1 MVPFDGFAY
10 FAVLL
15 FVLPVAVALRLLA
28 PTARAAILAATI
40 VMVAIQYGGTGPMA
54 GGALVGMSATV
65 AAYALYQSLLV
76 SVLAWL
82 ARRRRPIAR
91 GHRAGRPP
99 RAASYAAITLAI
111 LPLVVVKFRPAL
123 DAAIGFL
130 GLSYVTFRSL
140 DVLFSIHDGTLD
152 EVSPAEFLAFLFCFP
167 TISAGPID
175 RYRRFAVDWRR
186 PRDRAALVSDLD
198 AGVHKVFT
206 GFFYK
211 FILAA
216 LISERWMRPALH
228 HHGAGAILSYMYA
241 YSFYLFFDF
250 AGYSAFAIG
259 VSYVLGVR
267 RAGELPPPVSRAQH
281 PRVLGPVAHQPVVVV
296 QGSRLHAIPAA
307 GDEAALVHE
316 PLSRVV
322 HRPGALVRAD
332 GRLART
338 ATALHP
344 LWAVPRVAAHRARC
358 LQAHRPAGG
367 RPRAILAIRCLGHGT
382 YLSRRVFRV
391 PAVLGAAD
399 LVTAVTS
406 LLGSRSEAGGC
417 GDAETGRDWP
427 PDHRGVEDEPQGHLV
442 PDCASGARD
451 LVASGPGHATAH
463 SGHDRGAPAQQPLHV
478 DQIAR
483 RPPRHYR
490 TTAREPS
497 ASHTT

>member
-65 AAYALYQSLLV
+65 AAYAFYQSLLV

-241 YSFYLFFDF
+241 YSFYLFCDF

-259 VSYVLGVR
+259 VSYVLGVHAPENFHRPFLARNIREFWDRWHISLSWWFRDHVYMRFLLLATKR
-267 RAGELPPPVSRAQH
+267 RWFTSRYLASYTGL
-281 PRVLGPVAHQPVVVV
+281 VLSFGLMGVWHGPQLRYVLY
-296 QGSRLHAIPAA
+296 GLYHASLLIGHDVYKRIAPQAA
-307 GDEAALVHE
+307 GRE
-316 PLSRVV
+316 PSWRSD
-322 HRPGALVRAD
+322 AW
-332 GRLART
+332 
-338 ATALHP
+338 ATALTFH
-344 LWAVPRVAAHRARC
+344 AVC
-358 LQAHRPAGG
+358 FGFLLFSG
-367 RPRAILAIRCLGHGT
+367 RLI
-382 YLSRRVFRV
+382 S
-391 PAVLGAAD
+391 
-399 LVTAVTS
+399 
-406 LLGSRSEAGGC
+406 
-417 GDAETGRDWP
+417 
-427 PDHRGVEDEPQGHLV
+427 
-442 PDCASGARD
+442 
-451 LVASGPGHATAH
+451 
-463 SGHDRGAPAQQPLHV
+463 
-478 DQIAR
+478 
-483 RPPRHYR
+483 
-490 TTAREPS
+490 
-497 ASHTT
+497 

>member
-15 FVLPVAVALRLLA
+15 FVLPAAVALRLLA
-28 PTARAAILAATI
+28 PTARAAILAAMI

-82 ARRRRPIAR
+82 ARRRRPISR

-259 VSYVLGVR
+259 VSYVLGVHAPENFR
-267 RAGELPPPVSRAQH
+267 RPFFARNIREFWDRWHISLSWWFRDHVYMRFLLLATKRRWFTSRYLASYTGL
-281 PRVLGPVAHQPVVVV
+281 VLSFGLMGVWHGPQLRYILY
-296 QGSRLHAIPAA
+296 GLYHASLLIGHDVYKRIAPQAA
-307 GDEAALVHE
+307 GRE
-316 PLSRVV
+316 PSWRSD
-322 HRPGALVRAD
+322 AW
-332 GRLART
+332 
-338 ATALHP
+338 ATALTFH
-344 LWAVPRVAAHRARC
+344 AVC
-358 LQAHRPAGG
+358 FGFLLFSG
-367 RPRAILAIRCLGHGT
+367 RLI
-382 YLSRRVFRV
+382 S
-391 PAVLGAAD
+391 
-399 LVTAVTS
+399 
-406 LLGSRSEAGGC
+406 
-417 GDAETGRDWP
+417 
-427 PDHRGVEDEPQGHLV
+427 
-442 PDCASGARD
+442 
-451 LVASGPGHATAH
+451 
-463 SGHDRGAPAQQPLHV
+463 
-478 DQIAR
+478 
-483 RPPRHYR
+483 
-490 TTAREPS
+490 
-497 ASHTT
+497 

>member
-10 FAVLL
+10 VAVLL
-15 FVLPVAVALRLLA
+15 FVGPVALALRLLA

-82 ARRRRPIAR
+82 ARRRRPISR

-99 RAASYAAITLAI
+99 SAASYAAITLAI

-216 LISERWMRPALH
+216 LISERWMHPALH

-259 VSYVLGVR
+259 VSYVLGVHAPENFR
-267 RAGELPPPVSRAQH
+267 RPFLARNIREFWDRWHISLSWWFRDHVFMRFLLLATKRRWFTSRHLASYTGL
-281 PRVLGPVAHQPVVVV
+281 VLSFGLMGVWHGPQLRYILYGLYHASLLIGHDVYK
-296 QGSRLHAIPAA
+296 RLAPQAA
-307 GDEAALVHE
+307 G
-316 PLSRVV
+316 
-322 HRPGALVRAD
+322 RARSWQSD
-332 GRLART
+332 AW
-338 ATALHP
+338 ATALTFH
-344 LWAVPRVAAHRARC
+344 AVC
-358 LQAHRPAGG
+358 FGFLLFSG
-367 RPRAILAIRCLGHGT
+367 RLI
-382 YLSRRVFRV
+382 S
-391 PAVLGAAD
+391 
-399 LVTAVTS
+399 
-406 LLGSRSEAGGC
+406 
-417 GDAETGRDWP
+417 
-427 PDHRGVEDEPQGHLV
+427 
-442 PDCASGARD
+442 
-451 LVASGPGHATAH
+451 
-463 SGHDRGAPAQQPLHV
+463 
-478 DQIAR
+478 
-483 RPPRHYR
+483 
-490 TTAREPS
+490 
-497 ASHTT
+497 

>member
-140 DVLFSIHDGTLD
+140 DVLFSIRDGTLD
-152 EVSPAEFLAFLFCFP
+152 EVSPTEFLAFLFCFP

-198 AGVHKVFT
+198 AGVHKLFT

-228 HHGAGAILSYMYA
+228 HHGAGAVLSYMYA

-259 VSYVLGVR
+259 VSYVLGVHAPENFR
-267 RAGELPPPVSRAQH
+267 RPFLARNIREFWDRWHISLSWWFRDHVYMRFLLLATKRRWFTSRYLASYTGL
-281 PRVLGPVAHQPVVVV
+281 VLSFGLMGVWHGPQLRYILY
-296 QGSRLHAIPAA
+296 GLYHASLLIGHDVYKRIAPQAA
-307 GDEAALVHE
+307 GRE
-316 PLSRVV
+316 PSWRSD
-322 HRPGALVRAD
+322 AW
-332 GRLART
+332 
-338 ATALHP
+338 ATALTFH
-344 LWAVPRVAAHRARC
+344 AVC
-358 LQAHRPAGG
+358 FGFLLFSG
-367 RPRAILAIRCLGHGT
+367 RLI
-382 YLSRRVFRV
+382 S
-391 PAVLGAAD
+391 
-399 LVTAVTS
+399 
-406 LLGSRSEAGGC
+406 
-417 GDAETGRDWP
+417 
-427 PDHRGVEDEPQGHLV
+427 
-442 PDCASGARD
+442 
-451 LVASGPGHATAH
+451 
-463 SGHDRGAPAQQPLHV
+463 
-478 DQIAR
+478 
-483 RPPRHYR
+483 
-490 TTAREPS
+490 
-497 ASHTT
+497 

>member
-65 AAYALYQSLLV
+65 AAYAFYQSLLV

-241 YSFYLFFDF
+241 YSFYLFCDF

-259 VSYVLGVR
+259 VSYVLGVHAPENFR
-267 RAGELPPPVSRAQH
+267 RPF
-281 PRVLGPVAHQPVVVV
+281 
-296 QGSRLHAIPAA
+296 
-307 GDEAALVHE
+307 
-316 PLSRVV
+316 
-322 HRPGALVRAD
+322 
-332 GRLART
+332 LARNIREFWDRWHISLSWWFRDHVYMRFLLLAT
-338 ATALHP
+338 KRRWFTSRYLASYTGLVLSFGLMGVWHGPQLRYILSGLYHASLLIGHDVYKRIAPRAARREPSWRSDAWATALTFH
-344 LWAVPRVAAHRARC
+344 AVC
-358 LQAHRPAGG
+358 FGFLLFSG
-367 RPRAILAIRCLGHGT
+367 RLI
-382 YLSRRVFRV
+382 S
-391 PAVLGAAD
+391 
-399 LVTAVTS
+399 
-406 LLGSRSEAGGC
+406 
-417 GDAETGRDWP
+417 
-427 PDHRGVEDEPQGHLV
+427 
-442 PDCASGARD
+442 
-451 LVASGPGHATAH
+451 
-463 SGHDRGAPAQQPLHV
+463 
-478 DQIAR
+478 
-483 RPPRHYR
+483 
-490 TTAREPS
+490 
-497 ASHTT
+497 

>member
-82 ARRRRPIAR
+82 ARRRRPTSR
-91 GHRAGRPP
+91 GYRAGRPP
-99 RAASYAAITLAI
+99 SAASYAAITLAI
-111 LPLVVVKFRPAL
+111 LPLVVVKFSPAL
-123 DAAIGFL
+123 DSVIGFL

-211 FILAA
+211 FIVAA
-216 LISERWMRPALH
+216 LISQRWMRPALH

-259 VSYVLGVR
+259 VSYVLGVHAPENFR
-267 RAGELPPPVSRAQH
+267 RPFLARNIREFWDRWHISLSWWFRDHVYMRFLLLATKRRWFTSRYLASYTGL
-281 PRVLGPVAHQPVVVV
+281 VLSFGLMGVWHGPQLRYILY
-296 QGSRLHAIPAA
+296 GLYHASLLIGHDVYKRIAPQAA
-307 GDEAALVHE
+307 GRE
-316 PLSRVV
+316 PSWRSD
-322 HRPGALVRAD
+322 AW
-332 GRLART
+332 
-338 ATALHP
+338 ATALTFH
-344 LWAVPRVAAHRARC
+344 AVC
-358 LQAHRPAGG
+358 FGFLLFSG
-367 RPRAILAIRCLGHGT
+367 RLI
-382 YLSRRVFRV
+382 S
-391 PAVLGAAD
+391 
-399 LVTAVTS
+399 
-406 LLGSRSEAGGC
+406 
-417 GDAETGRDWP
+417 
-427 PDHRGVEDEPQGHLV
+427 
-442 PDCASGARD
+442 
-451 LVASGPGHATAH
+451 
-463 SGHDRGAPAQQPLHV
+463 
-478 DQIAR
+478 
-483 RPPRHYR
+483 
-490 TTAREPS
+490 
-497 ASHTT
+497 

>member
-15 FVLPVAVALRLLA
+15 FVLPAAVALRLLA

-65 AAYALYQSLLV
+65 TAYALYQSLLV

-82 ARRRRPIAR
+82 ARRRRPISR

-99 RAASYAAITLAI
+99 RAASYAAIALAI

-259 VSYVLGVR
+259 VSYVLGVHAPENFR
-267 RAGELPPPVSRAQH
+267 RPFLARNIREFWDRWHISLSWWFRDHVYMRFLLLATKRRWFTSRYLASYTGL
-281 PRVLGPVAHQPVVVV
+281 VLSFGLMGVWHGPQLRYILY
-296 QGSRLHAIPAA
+296 GLYHASLLIGHDVYKRIAPQAA
-307 GDEAALVHE
+307 GRE
-316 PLSRVV
+316 PSWRSDVW
-322 HRPGALVRAD
+322 
-332 GRLART
+332 
-338 ATALHP
+338 ATALTFH
-344 LWAVPRVAAHRARC
+344 AVC
-358 LQAHRPAGG
+358 FGFLLFSG
-367 RPRAILAIRCLGHGT
+367 RLI
-382 YLSRRVFRV
+382 S
-391 PAVLGAAD
+391 
-399 LVTAVTS
+399 
-406 LLGSRSEAGGC
+406 
-417 GDAETGRDWP
+417 
-427 PDHRGVEDEPQGHLV
+427 
-442 PDCASGARD
+442 
-451 LVASGPGHATAH
+451 
-463 SGHDRGAPAQQPLHV
+463 
-478 DQIAR
+478 
-483 RPPRHYR
+483 
-490 TTAREPS
+490 
-497 ASHTT
+497 

>member
-15 FVLPVAVALRLLA
+15 FVLPAAVALRLLA
-28 PTARAAILAATI
+28 PTARAAILATTI

-82 ARRRRPIAR
+82 ARRRRPISR

-99 RAASYAAITLAI
+99 SAASYAAITLAI

-152 EVSPAEFLAFLFCFP
+152 EVSPVEFLAFLFCFP

-216 LISERWMRPALH
+216 LISERWMHPALH

-267 RAGELPPPVSRAQH
+267 APENFRRPFLARNIREFWDRWHISLSWWLRDHVYMRFLLLATKRRWFPSRYLASYIGL
-281 PRVLGPVAHQPVVVV
+281 VLSFGLMGVWHGPQLRYILY
-296 QGSRLHAIPAA
+296 GLYHASLLIGHDVYKRIAPQAA
-307 GDEAALVHE
+307 GRE
-316 PLSRVV
+316 PSWRSD
-322 HRPGALVRAD
+322 AW
-332 GRLART
+332 
-338 ATALHP
+338 ATALTFH
-344 LWAVPRVAAHRARC
+344 AVC
-358 LQAHRPAGG
+358 FGFLLFSG
-367 RPRAILAIRCLGHGT
+367 RLI
-382 YLSRRVFRV
+382 S
-391 PAVLGAAD
+391 
-399 LVTAVTS
+399 
-406 LLGSRSEAGGC
+406 
-417 GDAETGRDWP
+417 
-427 PDHRGVEDEPQGHLV
+427 
-442 PDCASGARD
+442 
-451 LVASGPGHATAH
+451 
-463 SGHDRGAPAQQPLHV
+463 
-478 DQIAR
+478 
-483 RPPRHYR
+483 
-490 TTAREPS
+490 
-497 ASHTT
+497 

>member
-28 PTARAAILAATI
+28 STARAAILAATI

-82 ARRRRPIAR
+82 ARRRRPTSR

-111 LPLVVVKFRPAL
+111 LPLVVVKFSPAL
-123 DAAIGFL
+123 DSVIGFL

-211 FILAA
+211 FIVAA
-216 LISERWMRPALH
+216 LISQRWMRPALH

-259 VSYVLGVR
+259 VSYVLGVHAPENFR
-267 RAGELPPPVSRAQH
+267 RPFLARNIREFWDRWHISLSWWFRDHVYMRFLLLATKRRWFTSRYLASYTGL
-281 PRVLGPVAHQPVVVV
+281 VLSFGLMGVWHGPQLRYILY
-296 QGSRLHAIPAA
+296 GLYHASLLIGHDVYKRIAPQAA
-307 GDEAALVHE
+307 GRE
-316 PLSRVV
+316 PSWRSD
-322 HRPGALVRAD
+322 AW
-332 GRLART
+332 
-338 ATALHP
+338 ATALTFH
-344 LWAVPRVAAHRARC
+344 AVC
-358 LQAHRPAGG
+358 FGFLLFSG
-367 RPRAILAIRCLGHGT
+367 RLI
-382 YLSRRVFRV
+382 S
-391 PAVLGAAD
+391 
-399 LVTAVTS
+399 
-406 LLGSRSEAGGC
+406 
-417 GDAETGRDWP
+417 
-427 PDHRGVEDEPQGHLV
+427 
-442 PDCASGARD
+442 
-451 LVASGPGHATAH
+451 
-463 SGHDRGAPAQQPLHV
+463 
-478 DQIAR
+478 
-483 RPPRHYR
+483 
-490 TTAREPS
+490 
-497 ASHTT
+497 

>member
-15 FVLPVAVALRLLA
+15 FVLPAAVALRLLA

-40 VMVAIQYGGTGPMA
+40 VMVAIQYGGTSPMA
-54 GGALVGMSATV
+54 GGALVGMSAIV

-82 ARRRRPIAR
+82 ARRRRPISR

-99 RAASYAAITLAI
+99 RAASYAAITLVI

-186 PRDRAALVSDLD
+186 PRDRAALVNDLD

-267 RAGELPPPVSRAQH
+267 APENFR
-281 PRVLGPVAHQPVVVV
+281 
-296 QGSRLHAIPAA
+296 
-307 GDEAALVHE
+307 
-316 PLSRVV
+316 
-322 HRPGALVRAD
+322 RPF
-332 GRLART
+332 LARNIREFWDRWHISLSWWFRDHVYMRFLLL
-338 ATALHP
+338 ATKRRWFTSRYLGSYIGLVLSFGLMGVWHGPQLRYILYGLYHASLLIGHDVYKRI
-344 LWAVPRVAAHRARC
+344 VPRVA
-358 LQAHRPAGG
+358 
-367 RPRAILAIRCLGHGT
+367 
-382 YLSRRVFRV
+382 RRE
-391 PAVLGAAD
+391 A
-399 LVTAVTS
+399 S
-406 LLGSRSEAGGC
+406 WRS
-417 GDAETGRDWP
+417 DAW
-427 PDHRGVEDEPQGHLV
+427 
-442 PDCASGARD
+442 
-451 LVASGPGHATAH
+451 ATALTFH
-463 SGHDRGAPAQQPLHV
+463 AVCFGFLLFSGRL
-478 DQIAR
+478 I
-483 RPPRHYR
+483 
-490 TTAREPS
+490 S
-497 ASHTT
+497 

>member
-65 AAYALYQSLLV
+65 AAYAFYQSLLV

-241 YSFYLFFDF
+241 YSFYLFCDF

-259 VSYVLGVR
+259 VSYVLGVHAPENFR
-267 RAGELPPPVSRAQH
+267 RPFLARNIREFWDRWHISLSWWFRDHVYMRFLLLATKRRWFTSRYLASYTGL
-281 PRVLGPVAHQPVVVV
+281 VLSFGLMGVWHGPQLRYVLY
-296 QGSRLHAIPAA
+296 GLYHASLLIGHDVYKRIAPQAA
-307 GDEAALVHE
+307 GRE
-316 PLSRVV
+316 PSWRSD
-322 HRPGALVRAD
+322 AW
-332 GRLART
+332 
-338 ATALHP
+338 ATALTFH
-344 LWAVPRVAAHRARC
+344 AVC
-358 LQAHRPAGG
+358 FGFLLFSG
-367 RPRAILAIRCLGHGT
+367 RLI
-382 YLSRRVFRV
+382 S
-391 PAVLGAAD
+391 
-399 LVTAVTS
+399 
-406 LLGSRSEAGGC
+406 
-417 GDAETGRDWP
+417 
-427 PDHRGVEDEPQGHLV
+427 
-442 PDCASGARD
+442 
-451 LVASGPGHATAH
+451 
-463 SGHDRGAPAQQPLHV
+463 
-478 DQIAR
+478 
-483 RPPRHYR
+483 
-490 TTAREPS
+490 
-497 ASHTT
+497 

>member
-15 FVLPVAVALRLLA
+15 FVLPAAVALRLLA

-40 VMVAIQYGGTGPMA
+40 VMVAIQYGGTSPMA
-54 GGALVGMSATV
+54 GGALVGMSAIV

-82 ARRRRPIAR
+82 ARRRRPISR

-241 YSFYLFFDF
+241 YSFYLFCDF

-259 VSYVLGVR
+259 VSYVLGVHAPENFR
-267 RAGELPPPVSRAQH
+267 RPF
-281 PRVLGPVAHQPVVVV
+281 
-296 QGSRLHAIPAA
+296 
-307 GDEAALVHE
+307 
-316 PLSRVV
+316 
-322 HRPGALVRAD
+322 
-332 GRLART
+332 LARNIREFWDRWHISLSWWFRDHVYMRFLLLAT
-338 ATALHP
+338 KRRWFTSRYVASYTGLVLSFGLMGVWHGPQLRYILYGLYHASLLIGHDVYKRIAPQAPGREPSWRSDAWATALTFH
-344 LWAVPRVAAHRARC
+344 AVC
-358 LQAHRPAGG
+358 FGFLLFSG
-367 RPRAILAIRCLGHGT
+367 RLI
-382 YLSRRVFRV
+382 S
-391 PAVLGAAD
+391 
-399 LVTAVTS
+399 
-406 LLGSRSEAGGC
+406 
-417 GDAETGRDWP
+417 
-427 PDHRGVEDEPQGHLV
+427 
-442 PDCASGARD
+442 
-451 LVASGPGHATAH
+451 
-463 SGHDRGAPAQQPLHV
+463 
-478 DQIAR
+478 
-483 RPPRHYR
+483 
-490 TTAREPS
+490 
-497 ASHTT
+497 